1 MSTELQI
8 SGLNPILALVT
19 GCKFGVDDPS
29 AVTWYATIDQIVTYV
44 NANAQLTQAQVT
56 GLTTGSSPTFVGLT
70 LSGLTASEAVVTNGS
85 NALASLAYTNLNTA
99 STLVQRDSSGNFSAG
114 TITASLTGHASLDL
128 ALTGGTMSGA
138 LNMGT
143 NQINALAT
151 PTLASDAC
159 TKGYAD
165 SIAGGLNPLL
175 AVQAASTA
183 QLTVTYSNGTAGV
196 GATLT
201 NAGSQ
206 AAFAVDG
213 YTAFLNDRILIK
225 DQSSNTFQNG
235 IYTLTTVGSGS
246 TNWVLTRSTDY
257 NLPAYIQP
265 GDLIAVEKGTVS
277 GGGSYI
283 QTATVA
289 AIGSGNPIL
298 FSSFF
303 LPGNYQPSSAALTS
317 IAGLTTSAN
326 EMLYLTGSNT
336 YATIAAAASSA
347 LLTNGSSV
355 PGWVAYTGTG
365 APMLNTSPKLITSLL
380 DTNGNTILGVTPAAS
395 AVNYVNIG
403 NNATTLQP
411 FINVQGSDTNIALT
425 LTGKGTGGIN
435 LSGCTDASSAT
446 AGFVGEVIQ
455 NTITYASSTSF
466 TSGSTVNLT
475 SINLT
480 SGDWDI
486 YASAG
491 LNGTTVTEVYS
502 GISNSSGNLP
512 NPEFQASLNGTGG
525 AFARLSVPS
534 QNQSVGLGGE
544 TYYLVISGTGT
555 GSMIMY
561 GRIWA
566 RRRR

>member
-491 LNGTTVTEVYS
+491 LNGTTVTALYS